1 VRVDVLTY
9 NVGNGLAGPSRLA
22 DLLARA
28 ATDVIGLQEL
38 SRSQAE
44 VLAAELA
51 SLYPFQVL
59 APTGFSGKGVL
70 SRFPILSS
78 EELHLYPGRPD
89 LRIMAELGGTR
100 LQVLVAHPPPPR
112 LTGARLAFDGLAAA
126 QLATLAEL
134 ALEHSPS
141 VLLGDFNM
149 TPRNPVYARF
159 VAAGLVDAFAAAGAG
174 RGWTLPRRVGNA
186 ARFQYGLHRVPLR
199 PVARVDYIWCTP
211 GVQPEAAW
219 VGDDGGSDHLPVGA
233 RLVLP
238 LADVLPQEAV

>member
-1 VRVDVLTY
+1 MRLSVLTY
-9 NVGNGLAGPSRLA
+9 NVGNGLAEPRRLV

-28 ATDVIGLQEL
+28 RTDLVGLQEL
-38 SRSQAE
+38 APSQAE
-44 VLAAELA
+44 VLAADLA
-51 SLYPFQVL
+51 SVYPYQVL
-59 APTGFSGKGVL
+59 APGGFSGKGVL
-70 SRFPILSS
+70 SRFPILSD

-89 LRIMAELGGTR
+89 LRVMADLGGTT

-112 LTGARLAFDGLAAA
+112 LTGVRFGFDPQAAA
-126 QLATLAEL
+126 QLAVLAEL

-141 VLLGDFNM
+141 LLLGDFNM

-159 VAAGLVDAFAAAGAG
+159 LAAGLVDAFAVGGAG

-186 ARFQYGLHRVPLR
+186 ARFQLGFHRVPLR

-238 LADVLPQEAV
+238 LTDMLAQEPV